1 MSAASEPTVPAA
13 SAHSGEAI
21 DSQTSA
27 PSATA
32 ENSSNTVDQTQPATN
47 GRDIESELP
56 SSAADG
62 LIQKPFP
69 RPLDSAKPTPP
80 AELTSDQQEKYN
92 SVLKAV
98 SAWTTVPTTSAKN
111 SPTEPLTDNERM
123 FLTRECLLRY
133 LRATKWNVSEAI
145 ARIERTLTWRR
156 EYGVEKLTADFIS
169 VENETGKQV
178 ILGYDIHARPCLYLL
193 PSNQNT
199 EKSDRQIQHL
209 VFMLERVIDLMG
221 PDQETLALIVN
232 YNETKSGQNA
242 SVGQAKQTLNF
253 LQNHY
258 PERMGRALVINM
270 PFMIMGFFKLI
281 TPFIDPLTRQK
292 LKFNEDLRQHVP
304 AAQLMKSMGGDVE
317 FRYDHATYWPTLNQ
331 LADQRRAAYRER
343 WIQGGKRIGE
353 YENYLKTGTSPS
365 LAQTEASNGAPAE

>member
-13 SAHSGEAI
+13 SAHHGEAI

-32 ENSSNTVDQTQPATN
+32 EKSSNTVDQTQPATN

-111 SPTEPLTDNERM
+111 APTEPLTDNERM

-145 ARIERTLTWRR
+145 ARLERTLTWRR
-156 EYGVEKLTADFIS
+156 EYGVEELTADFIS